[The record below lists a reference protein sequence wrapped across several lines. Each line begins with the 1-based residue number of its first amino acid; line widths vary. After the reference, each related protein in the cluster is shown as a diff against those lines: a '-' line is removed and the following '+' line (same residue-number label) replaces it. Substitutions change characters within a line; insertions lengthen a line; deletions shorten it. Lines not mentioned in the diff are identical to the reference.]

1 MRLLLSSILFLLVV
15 PAGAA
20 CQNTNQA
27 LVDRQL
33 EELSRELRELRRDMA
48 SMDARVEDL
57 QGQMVLVEDRTRM
70 GPVPD
75 HYRAPS
81 PPPQR
86 GFSGTDRTM
95 VAPESRAARRENL
108 PVVELTPLGR
118 RTSAQTP
125 PAPTMKPIGTEPPR
139 DEVLSFASIGPDG
152 RVVRSSAPPSDLVPE
167 AATPPTPPPAP
178 KSTAVHP
185 APRAATG
192 TPKQVYDRAFET
204 FRAGNLDG
212 AEALFRSFAEAHA
225 RHDLADNALYWWAEC
240 RYHRKDFLGALQL
253 FQRILEEQPQGNKVP
268 DAMVKMGL
276 CLVNLDQPSE
286 GARILEQVESL
297 YPNTR
302 SAEVA
307 RRFRVQIKG

>member
-1 MRLLLSSILFLLVV
+1 LVV
-15 PAGAA
+15 PLGAG

-33 EELSRELRELRRDMA
+33 EELARELRELRRDMA

-57 QGQMVLVEDRTRM
+57 QGQMILMDDRVRM
-70 GPVPD
+70 GSTPP
-75 HYRAPS
+75 APYGGGAAAQ
-81 PPPQR
+81 QR
-86 GFSGTDRTM
+86 GFAGPERTM

-118 RTSAQTP
+118 RTSAGSS
-125 PAPTMKPIGTEPPR
+125 PASSMAPMGARAPAGAQQPQE
-139 DEVLSFASIGPDG
+139 EVLSFASIGPDG
-152 RVVRSSAPPSDLVPE
+152 RVVRSSGPPPALGPDDAPPP
-167 AATPPTPPPAP
+167 AAPPAP
-178 KSTAVHP
+178 KSSAARP
-185 APRAATG
+185 APRDLSG
-192 TPKQVYDRAFET
+192 SPKQVYDRAFET
-204 FRAGNLDG
+204 FRAGDLDG
-212 AEALFRSFAEAHA
+212 AEALFRSFAEGHA

-307 RRFRVQIKG
+307 RRFRAQIKGS